1 MKKGTGICMFN
12 WIFYQTSLSTL
23 LISTSSM
30 KMMILHNPSEV
41 NLILILFNIKVFL
54 LLNPSQYRI
63 INERLH
69 TSLHQKNPLDLMI
82 TVLFDFSWMKLNVIS
97 HNSAPFV
104 FKCRLLW
111 QSKFKFLLSYLL
123 ESNFIIL
130 LISLLYQRH
139 TTVCISF
146 EI

>member
-23 LISTSSM
+23 STWSM

-41 NLILILFNIKVFL
+41 NLILILFNMKVFL

-69 TSLHQKNPLDLMI
+69 TSLHKKNPLDLMI
-82 TVLFDFSWMKLNVIS
+82 IVLFDFSWMKLNVIS

-104 FKCRLLW
+104 FRCRLLW
-111 QSKFKFLLSYLL
+111 QSKFKFLFSFTCF

-139 TTVCISF
+139 TSVCISF

>member
-1 MKKGTGICMFN
+1 
-12 WIFYQTSLSTL
+12 
-23 LISTSSM
+23 M

-82 TVLFDFSWMKLNVIS
+82 IVLFDFS
-97 HNSAPFV
+97 
-104 FKCRLLW
+104 
-111 QSKFKFLLSYLL
+111 
-123 ESNFIIL
+123 
-130 LISLLYQRH
+130 
-139 TTVCISF
+139 
-146 EI
+146 